1 LSVFNFSFHSFLRG
15 ATVDQLVIRGGNSLR
30 GEVEVSGAKNAA
42 LPLMAASL
50 LTEEPLRLSNVPRLM
65 DVRTM
70 TRLLRHIGV
79 EATGDDTSELTLQSK
94 GIQRAEAPYD
104 LVKTM
109 RASVVVLGP
118 LVARQGRARVSLP
131 GGCAIGPRPIN
142 LHLMG
147 LEKLGATIRLDH
159 GYVEAEAPYLTGARI
174 AFDIQTV
181 TGTENLMMAAA
192 LARGTTVLENAACEP
207 EVVDLAELLNAM
219 GAKIE
224 GAGTQT
230 VAIHGVRALGGA
242 GHRTIPDRIEAGTF
256 AMATAI
262 TGGDVTIRGC
272 RPEHL
277 EAVLAKLEET
287 GARIEAGADSLR
299 VVARGRCRAV
309 NVRTQPFPGF
319 ATDMQ
324 AQIMALMALAEGRSV
339 ITESVFE
346 NRFMHVNELLR
357 MGADVTIA
365 GNSAV
370 VQGVANLL
378 GAPVMAT
385 DLRASACLVVAGLA
399 AQGDT
404 VVSRIYH
411 LDRGYEAMETKL
423 TALGAE
429 IRRVKS

>member
-1 LSVFNFSFHSFLRG
+1 LRTP
-15 ATVDQLVIRGGNSLR
+15 AIL
-30 GEVEVSGAKNAA
+30 
-42 LPLMAASL
+42 
-50 LTEEPLRLSNVPRLM
+50 
-65 DVRTM
+65 
-70 TRLLRHIGV
+70 
-79 EATGDDTSELTLQSK
+79 
-94 GIQRAEAPYD
+94 RAEAPYD

-118 LVARQGRARVSLP
+118 LLARHGRARVSLP

-147 LEKLGATIRLDH
+147 LEKLGATIRLDQ
-159 GYVEAEAPYLTGARI
+159 GYVEAEAHRLVGARI
-174 AFDIQTV
+174 TFDLQTV

-207 EVVDLAELLNAM
+207 EVSDLAELLGAM
-219 GAKIE
+219 GAKIG

-230 VAIHGVRALGGA
+230 ITIDGVPALGGA
-242 GHRTIPDRIEAGTF
+242 RHRTIPDRIEAGTF
-256 AMATAI
+256 AMAGAS

-272 RPEHL
+272 RPNHL
-277 EAVLAKLEET
+277 DALLSKLEET
-287 GARIEAGADSLR
+287 GARVEVGAESLR
-299 VVARGRCRAV
+299 VASRGRSKAA

-324 AQIMALMALAEGRSV
+324 AQFMALMALAEGRSV

-357 MGADVTIA
+357 MGADITIA
-365 GNSAV
+365 GNTAV
-370 VQGVANLL
+370 VQGVRHML

-399 AQGDT
+399 AQGET

-411 LDRGYEAMETKL
+411 LDRGYEAIEAKL
-423 TALGAE
+423 SALGAE
-429 IRRVKS
+429 IRRVQG